1 MSEQQRMDRLPR
13 MRRREFL
20 VLAGGAAAWPMAAR
34 AEPAKKVYRLGFLSP
49 GAFAP
54 ASTPGRLSA
63 EIPRHLAA
71 SGFKLGADLE
81 LVKRAAEGHFE
92 RLPALVAEL
101 AAEKVDVIITV
112 GYPVAAAAKKG
123 TSTVPIV
130 AFNAG
135 DPVKTQLAAS
145 LSRAGANLTGISDV
159 GAGLARKGLELL
171 KEAAP
176 NLRRVAMLGNA
187 NDLGM
192 TMRYEASAAV
202 AKDLGVDV
210 QSLGVREPND
220 FADAFAAMERAMP
233 DGLLM
238 VADALTILNRK
249 RVFDFAAQ
257 HRLPATY
264 EESSFARDG
273 GLMSY
278 GPDEMETAA
287 RGASLV
293 LRILKGAKPE
303 ELPFEQPT
311 RFRLVINLKTA
322 KALALAIPQ
331 TLLVSADE
339 VIE

>member
-1 MSEQQRMDRLPR
+1 
-13 MRRREFL
+13 
-20 VLAGGAAAWPMAAR
+20 
-34 AEPAKKVYRLGFLSP
+34 
-49 GAFAP
+49 
-54 ASTPGRLSA
+54 
-63 EIPRHLAA
+63 
-71 SGFKLGADLE
+71 
-81 LVKRAAEGHFE
+81 
-92 RLPALVAEL
+92 
-101 AAEKVDVIITV
+101 
-112 GYPVAAAAKKG
+112 
-123 TSTVPIV
+123 
-130 AFNAG
+130 
-135 DPVKTQLAAS
+135 
-145 LSRAGANLTGISDV
+145 
-159 GAGLARKGLELL
+159 
-171 KEAAP
+171 
-176 NLRRVAMLGNA
+176 
-187 NDLGM
+187 
-192 TMRYEASAAV
+192 
-202 AKDLGVDV
+202 
-210 QSLGVREPND
+210 
-220 FADAFAAMERAMP
+220 MP

-257 HRLPATY
+257 HNLPAIY

-322 KALALAIPQ
+322 KALTLTIPQ